1 MTDLVR
7 QEVVSQANSV
17 VVKVGTRV
25 LTEASGRLDLERIE
39 KIATAVA
46 RLRKDGR
53 QVVLVSS
60 GAVGSGMGE
69 LGVAARPNDIARLQA
84 VAAVGQANLIDVYNR
99 TFRRHGMH
107 AGQVLLTA
115 ADLDDRSR
123 YLNVRNTLLALMT
136 FDAIPV
142 VNEND
147 TVAIEELVTTF
158 GDNDRLAALVTTLLG
173 ATLLII
179 LSDVDGLYDGDP
191 DDPAS
196 RLISVV
202 EEIGDAHRGFVQA
215 HAPGLGKGGM
225 ASKLEAARMV
235 TVVGGSVIVASGRTE
250 GTLERIFNHERVGT
264 LFLPQGK
271 ASSPRKRWLGL
282 SATSKGRVSVD
293 AGAAEAICQR
303 GKSLLAIGIIHVE
316 GEFEKGDVVSIHSS
330 NGQLLGRGL
339 TNYASGDIRRIQ
351 GLQSTMIA
359 KTLGH
364 IPYEEVVHRD
374 NLLVMIR
381 SS

>member
-7 QEVVSQANSV
+7 HDVVNSAKSV

-25 LTEASGRLDLERIE
+25 LTDASGRLDLERIDR
-39 KIATAVA
+39 IATAVA
-46 RLRKDGR
+46 ELRKGGR

-60 GAVGSGMGE
+60 GAVGAGMGE
-69 LGVAARPNDIARLQA
+69 LGVSSRPNDISRLQA
-84 VAAVGQANLIDVYNR
+84 VAAVGQANLMDVYNR
-99 TFRRHGMH
+99 TFRRHGIH

-123 YLNVRNTLLALMT
+123 YLNVRNTLLSLLT
-136 FDAIPV
+136 FEAIPV

-147 TVAIEELVTTF
+147 TVAIDELVTTF

-173 ATLLII
+173 ASLLII

-191 DDPAS
+191 EDPGS
-196 RLISVV
+196 RCLSVV
-202 EEIGDAHRGFVQA
+202 ESIRDEHSHYVKA
-215 HAPGLGKGGM
+215 HAGGVSKGGM

-235 TVVGGSVIVASGRTE
+235 TVVGGSVIVASGKE
-250 GTLERIFNHERVGT
+250 PETLERIFRHERVGT

-271 ASSPRKRWLGL
+271 ATSPRKRWLGL
-282 SATSKGRVSVD
+282 SATSKGRLRID
-293 AGAAEAICQR
+293 EGAKQAICRQ
-303 GKSLLAIGIIHVE
+303 GTSLLAIGIVDVE
-316 GEFEKGDVVSIHSS
+316 GEFAKGDVVSLHSMS
-330 NGQLLGRGL
+330 GELLGRGL
-339 TNYASGDIRRIQ
+339 TNYSSEDIERVK
-351 GLQSTMIA
+351 GLQSTQIA
-359 KTLGH
+359 STLGH

-374 NLLVMIR
+374 NLLVMVR